1 MSRVNKQQVDLAGAA
16 RLIAEAQRILFFL
29 HVSPD
34 GDSIGSTLGMVRA
47 LRQAGKE
54 AVIVGVDP
62 VPRIYQ
68 FLPGWD
74 TLFVPWDQVEGEWDL
89 ACLLDCG
96 DLERVGAAL
105 PVVQKAR
112 RVLNVDHHSTNT
124 GYGEYNYL
132 DFRAAAVGEL
142 AYRLL
147 RELSLPVDEETA
159 TCLYTS
165 IVADTGGFRYD
176 STSPETH
183 RIAAELI
190 EAGARPYEVASAI
203 FENES
208 VARLALLSRVLAT
221 LQVDPSGKIAWLQL
235 TRSMLEQ
242 SGARDEDAEGIVNY
256 ARSVAG
262 VEVGILFRE
271 TPEGAVR
278 VGLRSRRVVDV
289 GEVARQF
296 GGGGHARAAGCT
308 VQGTLAEAVERVVD
322 AIRRAMA

>member
-1 MSRVNKQQVDLAGAA
+1 MNKQQVDLAGAA
-16 RLIAEAQRILFFL
+16 QLIADAQRILFFL
-29 HVSPD
+29 HTSPD

-47 LRQAGKE
+47 LRQAGKQ

-68 FLPGWD
+68 FLAGWD
-74 TLFVPWDQVEGEWDL
+74 TLFVPWQQVEGEWDL

-105 PVVQKAR
+105 PVVQKAKR
-112 RVLNVDHHSTNT
+112 LLNIDHHSTNT

-147 RELSLPVDEETA
+147 RALNLPLDPETA

-183 RIAAELI
+183 RIAAELV
-190 EAGARPYEVASAI
+190 EAGARPYDVASAI

-208 VARLALLSRVLAT
+208 VARLALLSRALST
-221 LQVDPSGKIAWLQL
+221 LQVDPGGKIAWLQV
-235 TRSMLEQ
+235 TREMMRQ
-242 SGARDEDAEGIVNY
+242 AGARDEDAEGIVNY
-256 ARSVAG
+256 ARSVTG
-262 VEVGILFRE
+262 VEVGIIFRE
-271 TPEGAVR
+271 TAEGGIR
-278 VGLRSRRVVDV
+278 VGLRSRRTVDV
-289 GEVARQF
+289 GAVARQF

-308 VQGTLAEAVERVVD
+308 LQGTLADAASQVVD
-322 AIRRAMA
+322 AVRQVMA